1 MNQADLDR
9 VEIFLER
16 WQGSRG
22 NERANDQLFFTE
34 LFDALGVQC
43 PKPEV
48 ETLWQAMN

>member
-22 NERANDQLFFTE
+22 NERANRSTIFHTIVRC
-34 LFDALGVQC
+34 LGGS
-43 PKPEV
+43 
-48 ETLWQAMN
+48 TS